1 MWMRILG
8 QFQTSLIFYKKISS
22 EKRKHKK
29 YKNAKKQTK
38 TKKHLRGRKSL
49 VCVFVLFVRS
59 KSFRKK
65 IKKFEIALIASFTL
79 LLKSAP
85 KRFLSVCSVVSLSN
99 LNICTNL
106 GIIEMRK
113 CYK

>member
-1 MWMRILG
+1 MNEDIRAISNFFNFL
-8 QFQTSLIFYKKISS
+8 QKDFERKKKAQKVQ
-22 EKRKHKK
+22 KRKQAN
-29 YKNAKKQTK
+29 KNK
-38 TKKHLRGRKSL
+38 KKHLRGRKSL